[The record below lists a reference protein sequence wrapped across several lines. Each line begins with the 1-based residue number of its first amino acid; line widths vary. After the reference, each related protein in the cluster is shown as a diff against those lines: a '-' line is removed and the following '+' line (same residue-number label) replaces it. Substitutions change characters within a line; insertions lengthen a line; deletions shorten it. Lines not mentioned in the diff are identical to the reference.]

1 VKNLMI
7 VVAAVVMGVVGFRY
21 MGSTP
26 AETEMNPA
34 QASSVMAAEAALQE
48 AGVIQV
54 WKAPTC
60 GCCSQWIEHLEEA
73 GYQVEFHDEMD
84 MTAVK
89 AQYGIPGELQSCHTA
104 LIDGYIVEGHVPAE
118 DIERLL
124 TERPQITGLA
134 VPGMPIGSPGME
146 MGDRVDPYDVMTF
159 DGNGTTTVFSSY
171 GR

>member
-1 VKNLMI
+1 MKNLMI
-7 VVAAVVMGVVGFRY
+7 VAAVAVMAVVGIRY
-21 MGSTP
+21 MGTEAGPEPTP
-26 AETEMNPA
+26 TEA
-34 QASSVMAAEAALQE
+34 ASVMAAEAALQE

-60 GCCSQWIEHLEEA
+60 GCCSEWIEHLKEA

-84 MTAVK
+84 MAAVK
-89 AQYGIPGELQSCHTA
+89 AQYGVPAELQSCHTA
-104 LIDGYIVEGHVPAE
+104 IIDGYLVEGHVPAQ

-124 TERPQITGLA
+124 TERPQVSGLA

-146 MGDRVDPYDVMTF
+146 VGDRVDPYDVLTF
-159 DGNGTTTVFSSY
+159 DGNGETTVYSSY